1 LIEHLGITILE
12 RIRMMNKIT
21 VFIVLVMCSFGC
33 AHRLDIYQL
42 PPGSEEFL
50 PSEIGITIPA
60 ILKTVEIRVDGNE
73 VVDPDPE
80 FIRFV
85 LQKIRRMH
93 VFSEVNSAEEAG
105 KTKMREKAVKLH
117 LLVDVEVDTHE
128 ALNLVKFTATC
139 ASLFLLSP
147 VLTLT
152 DDFDAAIQ
160 LKAVRYDGNDKIYK
174 TRVRGTNH
182 YPVFGVAQSR
192 RDARA
197 EVMTKTLNSLMKQIM
212 EDIDFYA
219 MED

>member
-1 LIEHLGITILE
+1 
-12 RIRMMNKIT
+12 MNKKIM
-21 VFIVLVMCSFGC
+21 FSIILLCCALGC

-42 PPGSEEFL
+42 PPGSEDFL
-50 PSEIGITIPA
+50 PSEIGVTVPA
-60 ILKTVEIRVDGNE
+60 ILKTVEVRVDGNE

-93 VFSEVNSAEEAG
+93 VFSEVNPAEEAG

-147 VLTLT
+147 VLKLT
-152 DDFDAAIQ
+152 DDFDATIL
-160 LKAVRYDGNDKIYK
+160 LKAVRYDGKDKIYR
-174 TRVRGTNH
+174 TRLRGTNH
-182 YPVFGVAQSR
+182 YPIFGVLQSR

-197 EVMTKTLNSLMKQIM
+197 EVMTKTLNSLMRQIM
-212 EDIDFYA
+212 EDVNFYA